1 MLKQGVHDL
10 SSTCFFFS
18 PLSPTYQ
25 SYPIFHC
32 GLTALDVSAFLNA
45 VYSSR
50 INRALVYM
58 VSYVHICLLYF

>member
-10 SSTCFFFS
+10 PSTWFFF
-18 PLSPTYQ
+18 PLSPSYQ

-32 GLTALDVSAFLNA
+32 ALTALDVSAFLNA
-45 VYSSR
+45 IYSSR